1 MHTFLHTKMKF
12 ILFLFS
18 EFKVT
23 NSNIKYHYN
32 ISGNISYKIIKESGP
47 SHNKRFVANV
57 LLDKEI
63 VLGTGEGKTKKEAE
77 QKAAEEA
84 LKRGNYDF
92 N

>member
-1 MHTFLHTKMKF
+1 MITELFLFMHTFLHTKMKF

-32 ISGNISYKIIKESGP
+32 ISGNISYKIICSRP
-47 SHNKRFVANV
+47 APAT
-57 LLDKEI
+57 L
-63 VLGTGEGKTKKEAE
+63 
-77 QKAAEEA
+77 Q
-84 LKRGNYDF
+84 F